1 MKSYD
6 TQKQTGT
13 LANTP
18 EALEMGL
25 VGLVQVPA
33 KEIQFVE
40 RAYRSSIVWLVCMGI
55 GSLGLVGF
63 RFVA

>member
-6 TQKQTGT
+6 TEKQTGT
-13 LANTP
+13 LANSP

-25 VGLVQVPA
+25 VGMVQVPA
-33 KEIQFVE
+33 KEIEFVE

-55 GSLGLVGF
+55 SGLGFVGLSF
-63 RFVA
+63 IA